1 MQYNGIKT
9 LCVQVNIQSYKMYEL
24 NSLATALDMQK
35 KLAERA
41 HEIHSGV
48 TVRMRKY
55 HDAEVNTTMHHTL
68 RFSRPLFLIQSFFF
82 T

>member
-1 MQYNGIKT
+1 M
-9 LCVQVNIQSYKMYEL
+9 NIQSYKMYEL

-55 HDAEVNTTMHHTL
+55 HDAEVTTY
-68 RFSRPLFLIQSFFF
+68 SDIINNVLIIV
-82 T
+82 